1 MSKWEKIKYNK
12 WPTLMHL
19 QKWHQ
24 SKSMQVKYYN
34 RVLTNSLICARKRFN
49 ANKTNLED
57 YRVELLNRWN
67 QSIICSK
74 IKIWRL
80 KTSISC
86 KSTNLVQI
94 SMIAKIMGSIQVI
107 SWILTIKT
115 VMKKFSCGLIKK
127 GIIIHPFRTK
137 RWKLLSVDLWDLTTK
152 SHC

>member
-1 MSKWEKIKYNK
+1 M
-12 WPTLMHL
+12 
-19 QKWHQ
+19 
-24 SKSMQVKYYN
+24 
-34 RVLTNSLICARKRFN
+34 
-49 ANKTNLED
+49 
-57 YRVELLNRWN
+57 
-67 QSIICSK
+67 
-74 IKIWRL
+74 

-137 RWKLLSVDLWDLTTK
+137 R
-152 SHC
+152 